1 VWFIVTRSAIV
12 AVIISI
18 IIMAGKE
25 VYDRDVKGT
34 KIDIYDMIANILGIL
49 AFIITKVLL

>member
-18 IIMAGKE
+18 VIMAGKE

-34 KIDIYDMIANILGIL
+34 KIDVYDMIANILGIL

>member
-1 VWFIVTRSAIV
+1 MWFIVTRSAIV

-18 IIMAGKE
+18 VIMAGKE

-34 KIDIYDMIANILGIL
+34 KIDVYDMIANILGIL

>member
-1 VWFIVTRSAIV
+1 MWFIVTRSAIV